1 MKQLL
6 PNRMSN
12 LFFTAPFN
20 CCTTVE
26 IVGACIAPTA
36 ATVLLPA
43 KNQAFPPHLFTL
55 LYYIFP
61 QITPPIHSA
70 RMAAAAPRAKMDMAV
85 GKMGRRGSLGA
96 AVPTQ
101 SRAAFFA
108 CCSSS

>member
-1 MKQLL
+1 M
-6 PNRMSN
+6 
-12 LFFTAPFN
+12 A
-20 CCTTVE
+20 
-26 IVGACIAPTA
+26 APTS
-36 ATVLLPA
+36 ATLPLPA
-43 KNQAFPPHLFTL
+43 KTQAFHL
-55 LYYIFP
+55 LYYIFL

-108 CCSSS
+108 CCSSY